1 MSFLTGK
8 RIGILGF
15 GNFGQF
21 LAERMV
27 KTGCTVVAHSRT
39 NYSKLA
45 GDMGV
50 IWESSLGH
58 FLQDIE
64 ILIIS
69 TSILSFETIVK
80 KIAPFLHNPIL
91 VADVLSVK
99 THAKKTLLQYMPE
112 YVDIVCTHPMFGP
125 ESGKNQWETLPFVY
139 EPVKIR
145 DYDTMNEFIS
155 WWTAQGCKTIQMAC
169 EIHDEYASGSQF
181 VAHFVGRVLGQLGLK
196 STPINTNGYC
206 SLLELVEN
214 TQKDSF
220 DLFSALYKFNPTSE
234 SQLKTIES
242 AVKQV
247 ANQLRGTGFGTV
259 NT

>member
-1 MSFLTGK
+1 MSFLLTK
-8 RIGILGF
+8 RVGILGF

-27 KTGCTVVAHSRT
+27 KTGCTVIAHSRT

-45 GDMGV
+45 GEMGV
-50 IWESSLGH
+50 IWESSLEH
-58 FLQDIE
+58 FLQDID

-69 TSILSFETIVK
+69 TSILSFETVVQ
-80 KIAPFLHNPIL
+80 KITPFLHKAIL

-99 THAKKTLLQYMPE
+99 THAKTTLLKYMPDHI
-112 YVDIVCTHPMFGP
+112 DIICTHPMFGP
-125 ESGKNQWETLPFVY
+125 ESGKYQWEKLPFVY
-139 EPVKIR
+139 EPVKIA

-155 WWTAQGCKTIQMAC
+155 WWTAQGCKTIQMTC
-169 EIHDEYASGSQF
+169 EIHDDYASGSQF
-181 VAHFVGRVLGQLGLK
+181 VTHFVGRVLEKLGLK

-220 DLFSALYKFNPTSE
+220 DLFSALYKFNTTSE

-242 AVKQV
+242 AVQQV
-247 ANQLRGTGFGTV
+247 ANQLRET
-259 NT
+259 